1 MRNILI
7 VDDDC
12 ELLDIFVRE
21 LSDQDP
27 DWNVVGVTN
36 GEQARLALRSTPMD
50 LMITDIHMPDQNG
63 LSLILDARTIRP
75 EIQVIAMSG
84 QRDFGG
90 MDLFE
95 WAESFGSAAMI
106 EKPFRLAEFVQ
117 TVRGA
122 LAPSAAA

>member
-1 MRNILI
+1 MRNILV

-21 LSDQDP
+21 LANADA
-27 DWNVVGVTN
+27 DWNVVGVTQ
-36 GEQARLALRSTPMD
+36 GEAARLALHATEMD

-63 LSLILDARTIRP
+63 LSLILDARAIRP
-75 EIQVIAMSG
+75 DIRVIAMSG

-106 EKPFRLAEFVQ
+106 EKPFRLADFVE

-122 LAPSAAA
+122 LDAPATV